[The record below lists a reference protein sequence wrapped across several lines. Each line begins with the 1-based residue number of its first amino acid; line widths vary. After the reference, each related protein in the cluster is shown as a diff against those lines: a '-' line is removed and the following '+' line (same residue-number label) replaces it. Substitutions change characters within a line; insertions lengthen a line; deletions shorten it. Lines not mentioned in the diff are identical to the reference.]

1 MRRSRRHA
9 RAEMGEAINFEDVLT
24 VMTVLLLLRLIFM
37 VPLVNLDKAKT
48 VAARG
53 DSYWQR
59 EALWVHT
66 HPGAQAQVQPYRTA
80 FELEGQAAIRSTA
93 GTGED
98 ARSPV
103 WLEAAAADSNVMIL
117 RHDPRSGRFVAMH
130 VQGRGH
136 SVSFRRG
143 NLLWSQSENEWFAA
157 SDSLD
162 YGAHPESKAM
172 EKEFREWTRAGRG
185 Y

>member
-1 MRRSRRHA
+1 MSRVRRHA
-9 RAEMGEAINFEDVLT
+9 RVEMGEAINFEDVLT

-66 HPGAQAQVQPYRTA
+66 HPGAQAKVEPYRTA
-80 FELEGQAAIRSTA
+80 FELEGQAVIHSAEGGDA
-93 GTGED
+93 

-117 RHDPRSGRFVAMH
+117 RHDPRSGRFVAMN

-143 NLLWSQSENEWFAA
+143 SLLWSQSENEWFAA

-172 EKEFREWTRAGRG
+172 QKEFREWTRARRG